1 MRIVSLVPSS
11 TELLFALGL
20 GDRVVA
26 VTHECDHP
34 PAARDLPR
42 ITRSAVP
49 PGLPSAEIDRE
60 VRARTARG
68 EALYTLDVER
78 LEELAPDLVVTQ
90 GVCAVCAVSYDDVVA
105 IASRLPGAPAVLSL
119 DPATLGDVLDD
130 ARRLARA
137 AGVEAAGEAL
147 AREAGARLRRVRE
160 RVAGAGRP
168 GVAAL
173 EWLAPPFVAGHW
185 VPEMIELAGG
195 VGLLGR
201 AGERSRTVTWDEVA
215 ACRPEVVVVMPCGYD
230 AEGARREAG
239 AHGAELSALGARVVH
254 PVDASSFF
262 SRPGPRLVEG
272 VELLARLLHGVG

>member
-34 PAARDLPR
+34 PEARDLPR
-42 ITRSAVP
+42 ITRSVIPA
-49 PGLPSAEIDRE
+49 GLPSAEIDRE
-60 VRARTARG
+60 VRARAARG
-68 EALYTLDVER
+68 EALYRLDAER

-90 GVCAVCAVSYDDVVA
+90 GVCAVCAVSSDDVVA

-119 DPATLGDVLDD
+119 DPTTLGDVLDD

-147 AREAGARLRRVRE
+147 ARQAEARLLRVRE

-173 EWLAPPFVAGHW
+173 EWLDPPFVAGHW

-195 VGLLGR
+195 EDVLGR
-201 AGERSRTVTWDEVA
+201 AGERSRAVAWDEVA
-215 ACRPEVVVVMPCGYD
+215 ARRPEVVVVMPCGYD

-239 AHGAELSALGARVVH
+239 AHEAELVALGARAVH
-254 PVDASSFF
+254 PVDASAFF
-262 SRPGPRLVEG
+262 SRPGPRLVDG